1 MKTAVLLLLSLTA
14 CQSPTLTH
22 IELDYTDTVLV
33 EGSGLLGELVT
44 TLGFDGFANMN
55 LTDNEV
61 LANQGVEPGDVRNV
75 RLISFELEAIEP
87 AGADL
92 SFLATMSVSAESE
105 GLDAVEIA
113 SHSDF
118 AVGESTAIFTI
129 PEVDL
134 TEYIVSESVTLGT
147 EVSGELPSEDTTIEA
162 RVVIDVAVTLKG
174 AINQAKAN

>member
-1 MKTAVLLLLSLTA
+1 MHLAGNDVLSTK
-14 CQSPTLTH
+14 
-22 IELDYTDTVLV
+22 
-33 EGSGLLGELVT
+33 
-44 TLGFDGFANMN
+44 
-55 LTDNEV
+55 
-61 LANQGVEPGDVRNV
+61 GVEPGDVRNV
-75 RLISFELEAIEP
+75 RLNSFELEAIEP
-87 AGADL
+87 AGAAL
-92 SFLATMSVSAESE
+92 SFLAPMSVRIVIE